1 MDDNGR
7 YFLAIAEHGSI
18 NKAAQAFN
26 ISQPALSKRL
36 RQEER
41 RLHVELFD
49 RGKSPI
55 KPTAAGEI
63 YLEWAHKSLHS
74 EEQMLRNL
82 SDVSRNRKRR
92 LFVGVSS
99 SRGATI
105 LPTVV
110 ERFNRETKA
119 CSITFLEAPNG
130 ETVVNLLT
138 DDKADFVVLTPVKPD
153 GTLFDADC
161 IANERLVL
169 IAPKNLSLPLEGTFE
184 ECVIDPGSAGGTFTG
199 PLEGTSEECTID
211 PHDLQGIP
219 FIMPD
224 GAWYMNRRIRGIMDE
239 AGVHFDIAATCCD
252 IPTMIDLV
260 KRGLGV
266 TVIPSSHF
274 VREREEALACY
285 RIKGHSEMHELYY
298 VRKRGHIANGDELD
312 FVRILKEAIPAFRG
326 SYYT

>member
-1 MDDNGR
+1 MNDNGR

-18 NKAAQAFN
+18 NKAAKALN

-49 RGKSPI
+49 RNKFPI

-63 YLEWAHKSLHS
+63 YLEWAHKSLHG

-92 LFVGVSS
+92 LFIGISS
-99 SRGATI
+99 PRGATI

-110 ERFNRETKA
+110 ERFNREAKA

-169 IAPKNLSLPLEGTFE
+169 IAPKNLPLPLEDAFE
-184 ECVIDPGSAGGTFTG
+184 ECAIDPR
-199 PLEGTSEECTID
+199 
-211 PHDLQGIP
+211 DLQGIP

-224 GAWYMNRRIRGIMDE
+224 GAWYMNKRIRGIMDE
-239 AGVHFDIAATCCD
+239 ADVHFDIAATCCD

-266 TVIPSSHF
+266 TIVPSSHL
-274 VREREEALACY
+274 VREREEPLACY

-298 VRKRGHIANGDELD
+298 VRKRGHIANGDELA
-312 FVRILKEAIPAFRG
+312 FVRILRETIPAFRG
-326 SYYT
+326 SYYA